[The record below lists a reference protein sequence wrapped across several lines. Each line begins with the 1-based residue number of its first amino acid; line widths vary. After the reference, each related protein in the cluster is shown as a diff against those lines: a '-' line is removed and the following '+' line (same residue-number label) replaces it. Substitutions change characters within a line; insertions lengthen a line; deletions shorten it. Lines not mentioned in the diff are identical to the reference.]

1 MCDNLCCKKII
12 TFCYFQQL
20 SPHFSCCGEKVD
32 GGDVVI
38 LHYCCLVFA
47 WCPTM
52 ANWTC
57 AELQLHIH
65 CIGVPWCG
73 GSHLKFLLSNL
84 SVTWRQKNTLFLNS
98 KNAQNRLAF
107 LRRPALP
114 DKNELGRTLGHR
126 THLCENR
133 DAQWSCFSTNNPSTF

>member
-1 MCDNLCCKKII
+1 MLGIGIFCRKGVRMSRETEAVKMMNR
-12 TFCYFQQL
+12 TYCYFQQL

-65 CIGVPWCG
+65 CIGVP
-73 GSHLKFLLSNL
+73 
-84 SVTWRQKNTLFLNS
+84 
-98 KNAQNRLAF
+98 
-107 LRRPALP
+107 
-114 DKNELGRTLGHR
+114 
-126 THLCENR
+126 
-133 DAQWSCFSTNNPSTF
+133 